1 MSDNTGSEEEML
13 EAITALVPPLLNA
26 MDALSFITRR
36 LHPPKLAELID
47 AVGPVDAPVR
57 EGLAAFQAQNW
68 PEHLTRFAEQVA
80 LAAETT
86 LKAFDGLHGAA
97 ENARKG
103 APDAVFSTYRALRY
117 MSRAFEALYPVAA
130 ILPPVSRFFL
140 DEEHRGDEK
149 RSAALSGPPALRD
162 NVGLLHG
169 ENEKHQRGGFSLYVP
184 EDFSPEKKYPLVVAL
199 HGGSG
204 HGRDF
209 VWSWL
214 FHARARGLMVLAPT
228 ARTDTW
234 ALTGDDIDTPN
245 IMRFLDFVKARWP
258 IDEEKML
265 LTGMSDGGTFCYVS
279 GLLEGSPF
287 THLAPVSAAFHPL
300 LAEAASPERL
310 AGLPIRLT
318 HGSLDWMFP
327 VPMAQEAETALARA
341 GASVLLD
348 EIEDLSHTYPREA
361 NSRILDWFLG

>member
-26 MDALSFITRR
+26 MDALSFLTRR
-36 LHPPKLAELID
+36 LHPPKLAELIG

-57 EGLAAFQAQNW
+57 EGLAAFQAQSW

-86 LKAFDGLHGAA
+86 LKAFDGLHAAA

-149 RSAALSGPPALRD
+149 RSAALSGPQALRD

-169 ENEKHQRGGFSLYVP
+169 ENE
-184 EDFSPEKKYPLVVAL
+184 
-199 HGGSG
+199 
-204 HGRDF
+204 
-209 VWSWL
+209 
-214 FHARARGLMVLAPT
+214 
-228 ARTDTW
+228 
-234 ALTGDDIDTPN
+234 
-245 IMRFLDFVKARWP
+245 
-258 IDEEKML
+258 
-265 LTGMSDGGTFCYVS
+265 
-279 GLLEGSPF
+279 
-287 THLAPVSAAFHPL
+287 
-300 LAEAASPERL
+300 
-310 AGLPIRLT
+310 
-318 HGSLDWMFP
+318 
-327 VPMAQEAETALARA
+327 
-341 GASVLLD
+341 
-348 EIEDLSHTYPREA
+348 
-361 NSRILDWFLG
+361 